1 MLLIWAPRPAALFEK
16 SLDPFWKTE
25 YYDQVLDML
34 WYGSQTNIIS
44 ARIYLHNNEIANR
57 RKVIPQWNVDF
68 VFVFR
73 WPCFDKEKIFSML
86 EKKLGG
92 KSQLQ
97 KCLMTPWQTQCYWKT
112 LVFLSLESQPVVLV
126 LKTFFYFLSGSLSL
140 MLSLA
145 ESIWYWNG
153 FQQPLTQRIWIRSV
167 IQDKSSTS
175 ALDEWTL
182 ARFIIDSFLWLQV
195 LQFYSRQSYQN
206 KAVPSAG
213 LLFVFIEQANGLPVS
228 IISSMNTVMSGAISV
243 FTGTC
248 YC

>member
-1 MLLIWAPRPAALFEK
+1 MRGEESAAKMSHDTMTNSVLLKDIGV
-16 SLDPFWKTE
+16 SLI
-25 YYDQVLDML
+25 
-34 WYGSQTNIIS
+34 GIS
-44 ARIYLHNNEIANR
+44 ASS
-57 RKVIPQWNVDF
+57 F
-68 VFVFR
+68 
-73 WPCFDKEKIFSML
+73 
-86 EKKLGG
+86 
-92 KSQLQ
+92 
-97 KCLMTPWQTQCYWKT
+97 
-112 LVFLSLESQPVVLV
+112 V

-145 ESIWYWNG
+145 EFIWFWNG
-153 FQQPLTQRIWIRSV
+153 FQQPPTQRIWIRSV

-182 ARFIIDSFLWLQV
+182 ARLIIDSLLCVQV

-228 IISSMNTVMSGAISV
+228 ILSSMNTVMSGAVNV

>member
-1 MLLIWAPRPAALFEK
+1 
-16 SLDPFWKTE
+16 
-25 YYDQVLDML
+25 
-34 WYGSQTNIIS
+34 
-44 ARIYLHNNEIANR
+44 
-57 RKVIPQWNVDF
+57 
-68 VFVFR
+68 
-73 WPCFDKEKIFSML
+73 ML
-86 EKKLGG
+86 EKNEGG

-97 KCLMTPWQTQCYWKT
+97 KCLMTPWQIQCYWKI
-112 LVFLSLESQPVVLV
+112 LVFLTLESQPVVFV

-145 ESIWYWNG
+145 ESIWFWNG
-153 FQQPLTQRIWIRSV
+153 SQQPLTQRVWIRSV

-182 ARFIIDSFLWLQV
+182 ARLIIDSFLCVQV
-195 LQFYSRQSYQN
+195 LQFHSRQSYQN

-228 IISSMNTVMSGAISV
+228 ILSSMNMVMSEAVNV

>member
-1 MLLIWAPRPAALFEK
+1 MLGK
-16 SLDPFWKTE
+16 
-25 YYDQVLDML
+25 
-34 WYGSQTNIIS
+34 
-44 ARIYLHNNEIANR
+44 NE
-57 RKVIPQWNVDF
+57 
-68 VFVFR
+68 
-73 WPCFDKEKIFSML
+73 E
-86 EKKLGG
+86 G

-97 KCLMTPWQTQCYWKT
+97 KCLMTPWQTQCYWKI

-140 MLSLA
+140 MLNLA
-145 ESIWYWNG
+145 ESIWFWNG
-153 FQQPLTQRIWIRSV
+153 FQQHLTQRIWIRSV

-182 ARFIIDSFLWLQV
+182 ARLIIDSFLCVQV

-228 IISSMNTVMSGAISV
+228 ILSSMYTEQSMFLQALVIVNVGYLCFQRLRRVAKSQKWEPRSLLEKCPIKPQ
-243 FTGTC
+243 
-248 YC
+248 